1 MITEKAALENQTLI
15 ERFYRAF
22 QQRDGAAMAACYHAN
37 ARFRDPVFELE
48 GARVG
53 AMWRMLTSRG
63 ADLRVEFANVSADA
77 AEGRA
82 DWQAWYTFSATGRQ
96 VHNVIN
102 ARFRFA
108 EGLIIEHVDTFDFW
122 RWSRQALG
130 PVGTLLGW
138 SPMIRNKVRS
148 EAARALDR
156 FTAGANSA

>member
-1 MITEKAALENQTLI
+1 MNTESAALENRALI

-37 ARFRDPVFELE
+37 VRFRDPVFDLE

-53 AMWRMLTSRG
+53 AMWKMLTSRG
-63 ADLRVEFANVSADA
+63 ADLRVEFGNVSTDA
-77 AEGRA
+77 ASGGA
-82 DWQAWYTFSATGRQ
+82 DWQAWYKFSATGRL
-96 VHNVIN
+96 VHNIIS

-130 PVGTLLGW
+130 TVGMLLGW
-138 SPMIRNKVRS
+138 SPMLRDKVRAQ
-148 EAARALDR
+148 AARALDQYMAAR
-156 FTAGANSA
+156 

>member
-1 MITEKAALENQTLI
+1 MNAENATLENRGMI

-37 ARFRDPVFELE
+37 ASFRDPVFDLE

-63 ADLRVEFANVSADA
+63 ADLRVEFGNVSADA
-77 AEGRA
+77 AGGSA
-82 DWQAWYTFSATGRQ
+82 DWQARYKFSATGRP
-96 VHNVIN
+96 VHNIIK

-130 PVGTLLGW
+130 PVGMLLGW
-138 SPMIRNKVRS
+138 SPLVRNKVRAQ
-148 EAARALDR
+148 AARALDHYTSTR
-156 FTAGANSA
+156 

>member
-1 MITEKAALENQTLI
+1 MDIENAALENRALI

-37 ARFRDPVFELE
+37 ASFRDPVFELE

-63 ADLRVEFANVSADA
+63 ADLRVEFSNVSADA
-77 AEGRA
+77 VKGGA
-82 DWQAWYTFSATGRQ
+82 DWQAWYTFSATGRP
-96 VHNVIN
+96 VHNVIS

-130 PVGTLLGW
+130 APGALLGW
-138 SPMIRNKVRS
+138 TPLLRNKVQRQ
-148 EAARALDR
+148 
-156 FTAGANSA
+156 AGANLQRFLAKAGA

>member
-1 MITEKAALENQTLI
+1 MNSNDLALEHRALI

-37 ARFRDPVFELE
+37 ASFRDPVFELE

-53 AMWRMLTSRG
+53 AMWQMLTSRG
-63 ADLRVEFANVSADA
+63 ADLRVEFSNVSADA
-77 AEGRA
+77 TSGSA
-82 DWQAWYTFSATGRQ
+82 DWQAWYKFSASGRR
-96 VHNVIN
+96 VHNIIS

-108 EGLIIEHVDTFDFW
+108 EGLIIEHVDTFAFW

-130 PVGTLLGW
+130 PIGMLLGW
-138 SPMIRNKVRS
+138 SPMVRGKVRR

-156 FTAGANSA
+156 FVDGAKST